1 MHSLTEPFLL
11 VGFFVIA
18 LLYASV
24 GHGGATG
31 YLALLALT
39 MPALPPQE
47 ASTTALILNSLVSG
61 LALMQFAR
69 AGHFPVRLALPLL
82 LASIPAAFVGGV
94 LTVPA
99 WLFHLLLL
107 MGLAMAALRLALLRL
122 EQGGAV
128 RPPSFAVAMGIGGA
142 IGLISGIVGI
152 GGGIFLSPL
161 LILLR
166 WATPRDT
173 AGVAAAFV
181 LLNSLAGL
189 LARALTGAI
198 MLGALQ
204 IPMVSAMAGGL
215 LGAYLG
221 AYRLMPTALNRA
233 LAMVLLIACIK
244 LALTLR

>member
-1 MHSLTEPFLL
+1 MHPLTEPFLL
-11 VGFFVIA
+11 VGFFLIA
-18 LLYASV
+18 MLYASV

-39 MPALPPQE
+39 MPTLPPQE

-69 AGHFPVRLALPLL
+69 AGHFPLRLALPLL

-94 LTVPA
+94 LTVPV

-107 MGLAMAALRLALLRL
+107 MGLAMAALRLALLRV

-128 RPPSFAVAMGIGGA
+128 RPPSLGAAMGTGGA

-198 MLGALQ
+198 ALGALYK
-204 IPMVSAMAGGL
+204 PLSAATAGGL

-221 AYRLMPTALNRA
+221 AYRLMPSALNRA
-233 LAMVLLIACIK
+233 LAVVLLIACLK
-244 LALTLR
+244 LVLTLL

>member
-1 MHSLTEPFLL
+1 MYPLIEQLL
-11 VGFFVIA
+11 PIGFFLIA

-31 YLALLALT
+31 YLALLALA

-61 LALMQFAR
+61 LALVQFAR
-69 AGHFPVRLALPLL
+69 AGHFPVRLALPFL

-94 LTVPA
+94 LMVPV

-128 RPPSFAVAMGIGGA
+128 RPPSFAAAMGIGGA

-173 AGVAAAFV
+173 AGVAASFV

-189 LARALTGAI
+189 LARVIKGTLVIGSLQMPMLAAI
-198 MLGALQ
+198 
-204 IPMVSAMAGGL
+204 AGGL

-244 LALTLR
+244 LALTLL

>member
-128 RPPSFAVAMGIGGA
+128 RPPSFVAAMGIGGA